1 MKVYFAGSIRGEA
14 PDTEWF
20 QVLIKRISR
29 YGKVLTE
36 HSFGFPYDEEIKF
49 DDHWIYETDIGWLR
63 DADALIAE
71 VTAPS
76 LGVGYEIAK
85 AEEWGKPIL
94 LLYRERPERK
104 PSAML
109 NGNKN
114 LKMVK
119 YNDDQEALK
128 EIDNFMKFLE

>member
-1 MKVYFAGSIRGEA
+1 MVKGRRRPNSRGYC
-14 PDTEWF
+14 T
-20 QVLIKRISR
+20 Q
-29 YGKVLTE
+29 
-36 HSFGFPYDEEIKF
+36 
-49 DDHWIYETDIGWLR
+49 
-63 DADALIAE
+63 
-71 VTAPS
+71 

-94 LLYRERPERK
+94 LLYKERPERK